1 MVIWLRNPQ
10 AEGTDLGV
18 GVEGDVLRHER
29 VAAIVEIDAAYA
41 EMRRQCD
48 EALDA
53 ARAEARMLLDEA
65 RARADELV
73 ERAMREFA
81 QAAERGYDDG
91 LRRGLTDWHERAA
104 AAHAEACR
112 LAPGQHDR
120 LAGLVTLAVEQ
131 IVASVEPEALFA
143 RAAATVERIVADGSP
158 VHLRVHPSDLAAASA
173 AFDEAAAAWREA
185 GRSVR
190 LCVAADATLAP
201 GACVAETD
209 LGAID
214 ASLSLHLAAMRD
226 ALARAVR
233 SVTEGPS
240 RDAPDARPGDDA
252 QAVDV
257 QTGFAGNDEGPIGE
271 YAVGAGEGLA
281 DPDARADDG
290 DDGDIGDIGDIGD
303 EEGWQD
309 DVAALQTAGDLR
321 DEGWTDAAYANA
333 DAMSI

>member
-18 GVEGDVLRHER
+18 GVEGDILRHER
-29 VAAIVEIDAAYA
+29 LAALVELDAAYA

-53 ARAEARMLLDEA
+53 ARTQARMLLDEA

-112 LAPGQHDR
+112 LAPGQQDR
-120 LAGLVTLAVEQ
+120 LAELVTLAVEQ
-131 IVASVEPEALFA
+131 IVASVDPKALFA

-158 VHLRVHPSDLAAASA
+158 VHLRVHPSDLAAASS
-173 AFDEAAAAWREA
+173 AFDEAAATWREA
-185 GRSVR
+185 GRAVR
-190 LCVAADATLAP
+190 LCVTADATLAP

-214 ASLSLHLAAMRD
+214 ASLSLHLAAMRG

-233 SVTEGPS
+233 SVAEHPWREAPNGPPGG
-240 RDAPDARPGDDA
+240 DAH
-252 QAVDV
+252 AVGAKIGL
-257 QTGFAGNDEGPIGE
+257 TGYAEVPTGE
-271 YAVGAGEGLA
+271 YAAGAGEDPA
-281 DPDARADDG
+281 DPDARMSDG
-290 DDGDIGDIGDIGD
+290 GDGNIGD

-309 DVAALQTAGDLR
+309 DAAAPQAAGDPR
-321 DEGWTDAAYANA
+321 DEGWADAAYADA
-333 DAMSI
+333 GAMSI